1 VIFEKMVLLRVTQ
14 LRGRQMHV
22 GAKKLQKMLA
32 DPAYGLPVR
41 IGRDHLF
48 RLLRENKMLSKLRKP
63 YHRTSDSKHLFP
75 IYPNLLKDLKIS
87 AANQAWVCDI
97 TYLRLPKGRFCYL
110 FLVTDLF
117 SRKIIGHALRDSLA
131 SEGAE
136 EALLKAFQ
144 YAKPAAGFIHHSD
157 HGIQYCCKSYTELL
171 QKFGARISMTGENH
185 CYDNAVAERINGILK
200 QEFGLG
206 ADMASFAMAQR
217 LTNDGINIYNAERLH
232 FSLGCK
238 TPDCMYALSHRAVGA
253 PAEIRC

>member
-1 VIFEKMVLLRVTQ
+1 VNFEKMVLLRVQQ
-14 LRGRQMHV
+14 LRGRQMQV

-32 DPAYGLPVR
+32 DPERGLPIR

-48 RLLRENKMLSKLRKP
+48 RLLRENNMLSKLRKR
-63 YHRTSDSKHLFP
+63 YHNTSDSKHPFP
-75 IYPNLLKDLKIS
+75 VYPNLLKDIKIS

-206 ADMASFAMAQR
+206 AELASFAMAQR
-217 LTNDGINIYNAERLH
+217 LTNDGISIYNAERLH
-232 FSLGCK
+232 YSLGCK
-238 TPDCMYALSHRAVGA
+238 TPDYTYDLSKQRAEA
-253 PAEIRC
+253 SA